1 MPIYELSQGMTTAAH
16 ADVRYTLDVP
26 GDTRSLSL
34 VRNMAGHLALLAGF
48 DDLEA
53 SKIEIAVDE
62 ACSNILE
69 HGYQDESPK
78 PSIRL
83 EFRIMPD
90 AFIVE
95 IYDVG
100 KGFDFEAHASPSFPD
115 HWNAG
120 NLRGVGLYLIK
131 ECMDEVSYDR
141 LADTDQGNRLRL
153 LKRR

>member
-1 MPIYELSQGMTTAAH
+1 MTTAAQ
-16 ADVRYTLDVP
+16 ASVRYALDVP

-34 VRNMAGHLALLAGF
+34 IRNMAGHLALLAGF
-48 DDLEA
+48 NDLDA
-53 SKIEIAVDE
+53 SKIEVAVDE

-69 HGYQDESPK
+69 HGYRDKDPK

-83 EFRIMPD
+83 EFHLMPD
-90 AFIVE
+90 AFVVE
-95 IYDVG
+95 IFDCG
-100 KGFDFEAHASPSFPD
+100 AGFDFEAHASPSFPD

-120 NLRGVGLYLIK
+120 NVRGVGLYLIK

-141 LADTDQGNRLRL
+141 LGDCDPTPGNRLRL

>member
-1 MPIYELSQGMTTAAH
+1 MVAQAEA
-16 ADVRYTLDVP
+16 RYVLEVP

-69 HGYQDESPK
+69 HGYGAVDPK
-78 PSIRL
+78 PSICL
-83 EFRIMPD
+83 EFRVQPD
-90 AFIVE
+90 CFVVE
-95 IYDVG
+95 IADCSQ
-100 KGFDFEAHASPSFPD
+100 GFDFDSHSSPTFPD

-120 NLRGVGLYLIK
+120 NLRGVGLHLIK
-131 ECMDEVSYDR
+131 ECMDEVAYNRKRDG
-141 LADTDQGNRLRL
+141 DPDNRLRL
-153 LKRR
+153 VKRR